1 MVVLGKKTSLPI
13 LKRTDFGYYLD
24 GDNMG
29 EILMPKRYI
38 TDDMKI
44 GECVDVFIFL
54 DGEERIVATTET
66 PIAEVGEF
74 GWMRVSKVENVGAF
88 MDWNVSKELLVPF
101 SEQKIKM
108 EEGKS
113 YMIYVYLDPLTDRLA
128 GTMKL
133 EKHLDKSFPEYKI
146 GTEVM
151 TQIWTITDVGYKCI
165 IDGKHLGILYKNEV
179 YKRIFPGQKLTT
191 YIKKVREDGK
201 IDLSMEPI
209 GHIRFDINSQAI
221 MDLLLKSGGKLPYN
235 DKTDPEVINKIFG
248 ISKKVFK
255 AAIGTLYKQKLIEI
269 TENGIVKSQPTESK

>member
-44 GECVDVFIFL
+44 GDPVDVFIFL

-74 GWMRVSKVENVGAF
+74 GWMKVSKIENVGTF
-88 MDWNVSKELLVPF
+88 MDWGVSKELLVPF

-113 YMIYVYLDPLTDRLA
+113 YMIYVYVDPLTERLA

-133 EKHLDKSFPEYKI
+133 EKHFDKTFPEYKV
-146 GTEVM
+146 GTEVSA
-151 TQIWTITDVGYKCI
+151 QIWTITDVGYKCI
-165 IDGKHLGILYKNEV
+165 IDSKFQGVLYKNEV